1 MKYSALLSI
10 VTPHRRTLAAILALL
25 LADSAAAL
33 ANPWIAGLLT
43 KSILEGESTTLPA
56 FQWILAGWFVL
67 LAVKSL
73 LAFASG
79 YLIGSTGADMGA
91 RLRSRLAAPTT
102 RRGGHRSRLSSP
114 LPAARRV

>member
-1 MKYSALLSI
+1 M
-10 VTPHRRTLAAILALL
+10 

-67 LAVKSL
+67 PALGLMLAEIVLRNTLWRSL
-73 LAFASG
+73 
-79 YLIGSTGADMGA
+79 
-91 RLRSRLAAPTT
+91 P
-102 RRGGHRSRLSSP
+102 
-114 LPAARRV
+114 